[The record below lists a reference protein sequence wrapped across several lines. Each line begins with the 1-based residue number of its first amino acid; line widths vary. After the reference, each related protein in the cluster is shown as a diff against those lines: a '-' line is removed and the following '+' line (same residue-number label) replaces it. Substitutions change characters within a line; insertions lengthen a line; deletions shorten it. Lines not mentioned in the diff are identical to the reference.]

1 MKIAQVAPLIESVPP
16 KLYGGTER
24 VVSYITEE
32 LVTQG
37 HEVTLFASGDSITSA
52 NLVPCCEK
60 SLRSNPAVRDPI
72 PYYMM
77 MVDKI
82 RRMAS
87 SFDVIHFHIDQ
98 FQFPVFRTIA
108 HKTLTTLHGRQDLPD
123 LQLLYRAF
131 PEMRLISISDS
142 QRRPI
147 PYANFAGTVYHG
159 LPDDLHRPTFDPRG
173 GYLAFLGRISPEKR
187 LDRAIEIARAAGF
200 PLKIAAKV
208 DAVDVEYFEAKIRPL
223 LHGDDIHF
231 VGEINDR
238 EKTKFLGEASAL
250 LFPIDWPEP
259 FGMVMIEAMA
269 CGTPVLA
276 FDHGSVREVIDE
288 GITGFIVDDVESAVS
303 ALPGILALDRRRI
316 RRRFDERFTAASM
329 AQAYV
334 ALYERVPAA
343 TGRLPASRSDEI
355 RPVHETLVN

>member
-24 VVSYITEE
+24 VVSYLTEE
-32 LVTQG
+32 LVAQG
-37 HEVTLFASGDSITSA
+37 HDVTLFASGDSTTSA
-52 NLVPCCEK
+52 KLVPCCEQ

-87 SFDVIHFHIDQ
+87 AFDIIHFHIDQ
-98 FQFPVFRTIA
+98 FQFPVFRTVA
-108 HKTLTTLHGRQDLPD
+108 QKTLTTLHGRQDLPD
-123 LQLLYRAF
+123 LQLLYSAF
-131 PEMRLISISDS
+131 PEMSLVSISDS
-142 QRRPI
+142 QREPI
-147 PYANFAGTVYHG
+147 PHAKFAGTVYHG
-159 LPDDLHRPTFDPRG
+159 LPQALHRPTFDPRG

-187 LDRAIEIARAAGF
+187 LDRAIEIARATGF

-208 DAVDVEYFEAKIRPL
+208 DAVDVEYFDEKIKPL
-223 LHGDDIHF
+223 LQGDGIHF
-231 VGEINDR
+231 VGEISDR
-238 EKTKFLGEASAL
+238 EKAKFLGEASAL

-288 GITGFIVDDVESAVS
+288 GITGFIVDNVENAIA
-303 ALPGILALDRRRI
+303 ALPGVLALDRVRI
-316 RRRFDERFTAASM
+316 RERFDERFTSASM
-329 AQAYV
+329 AKAYV
-334 ALYERVPAA
+334 ALYARNFATASRVPA
-343 TGRLPASRSDEI
+343 SRIEEI
-355 RPVHETLVN
+355 TSHETLVN

>member
-24 VVSYITEE
+24 VVSYLTEA
-32 LVTQG
+32 LVDQG
-37 HEVTLFASGDSITSA
+37 HDVTLFASGDSITSA
-52 NLVPCCEK
+52 NLVPCCEQ

-77 MVDKI
+77 MIDKI

-131 PEMRLISISDS
+131 PEMNLVSISDS
-142 QRRPI
+142 QRDPI
-147 PYANFAGTVYHG
+147 RYATFAGTVYHG
-159 LPDDLHRPTFDPRG
+159 LPQDLHRPTFNPRG

-187 LDRAIEIARAAGF
+187 LDRAIEIARATGF

-208 DAVDVEYFEAKIRPL
+208 DAVDVEYFETTIKPL
-223 LHGDDIHF
+223 LHGDDIQF
-231 VGEINDR
+231 VGEISDR
-238 EKTKFLGEASAL
+238 EKGKFLGEASAL

-276 FDHGSVREVIDE
+276 FDKGSVREVIDE
-288 GITGFIVDDVESAVS
+288 GVTGFIVDSVERAI
-303 ALPGILALDRRRI
+303 ATLPNVLALDRVRI
-316 RRRFDERFTAASM
+316 RERFDERFTAAQM
-329 AQAYV
+329 AKAYV
-334 ALYERVPAA
+334 ALYSRASAGASRVPLAR
-343 TGRLPASRSDEI
+343 TEEI
-355 RPVHETLVN
+355 TSVRETLVN